1 MATIIGI
8 LGNKGGTGKTT
19 LTHLVAHGLALAGHR
34 VVAATTDAGREPL
47 SKQHRRY
54 LPVDART
61 PEALEKVAAKL
72 ANVDG
77 WYGVLDGGANRPQT
91 DERLAALADLVLL
104 PFRDS
109 PEDLRVVLRD
119 LERFPGAYALPS
131 QWPTNVWQREAAERA
146 LGRSLGGCASR
157 ILRPVPAISATKQL
171 LEIVAP
177 VRLPPQVDTAARDL
191 ADTVLARLGHR
202 RDATDAPASVA
213 AT

>member
-47 SKQHRRY
+47 AKTHRRY

-77 WYGVLDGGANRPQT
+77 WYGVLDGGANRPET
-91 DERLAALADLVLL
+91 DLRLAALADLVLL

-109 PEDLRVVLRD
+109 PEDLRVVTHD
-119 LERFPGAYALPS
+119 LDRFPGALALPS

-146 LGRSLGGCASR
+146 LGRSLAGYASR
-157 ILRPVPAISATKQL
+157 ILRPVPAVSATKQL
-171 LEIVAP
+171 LEIVPPAK
-177 VRLPPQVDTAARDL
+177 LPPQVDQAARDL
-191 ADTVLARLGHR
+191 ADTVLARLGPR
-202 RDATDAPASVA
+202 RVGADAEAVA
-213 AT
+213 AG